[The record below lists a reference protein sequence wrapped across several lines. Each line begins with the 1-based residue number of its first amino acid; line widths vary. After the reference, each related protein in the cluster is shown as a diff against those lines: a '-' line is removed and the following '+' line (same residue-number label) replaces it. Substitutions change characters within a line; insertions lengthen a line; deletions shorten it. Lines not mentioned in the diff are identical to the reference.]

1 MYNGEWPLFIT
12 PCNKLYKAEQFKELR
27 FPEGQYFEDASTTN
41 LALYQCKN
49 VSILDASMYFYNI
62 TPGSSSKTKRSVE
75 LLDRE
80 KALRSHWEFF
90 LKEGRKDLAY
100 QAIPFYLHEL
110 LLIHSKIRESDR
122 PEDCAII
129 RERFCSTYRKYWRK
143 AKVSDE
149 RGKKIVDFRY
159 PRLGAVRYYIRQDG
173 AIKTVKRIIQ
183 KGLGFRK

>member
-41 LALYQCKN
+41 LALYQCET
-49 VSILDASMYFYNI
+49 VSVLDASMYFYNI

-90 LKEGRKDLAY
+90 LKEGKKDLAY
-100 QAIPFYLHEL
+100 QAIPFYLQEL
-110 LLIHSKIRESDR
+110 LMIHSKIRESDR

-129 RERFCSTYRKYWRK
+129 RKRFLSTYRKYRRK
-143 AKVSDE
+143 IKITKE
-149 RGKKIVDFRY
+149 RREQFFDFRH
-159 PRLGAVRYYIRQDG
+159 PFLGTVRYMIRQDG
-173 AIKTVKRIIQ
+173 IFKTAKRFIQ
-183 KGLGFRK
+183 KRLGFRK